1 MCSMYLRKYLK
12 KNNNM
17 SYLSE
22 LVNEHQNQTKIFI
35 NFNQED
41 EEILKQYA
49 KGMNEKEIINL
60 IKTIW

>member
-1 MCSMYLRKYLK
+1 MNIK

-41 EEILKQYA
+41 EKILKQYA

>member
-1 MCSMYLRKYLK
+1 MFAMHLRKYLK

>member
-1 MCSMYLRKYLK
+1 
-12 KNNNM
+12 M

-35 NFNQED
+35 NFSQED